1 MKTNNYRTKL
11 IHLAERLGV
20 TDEMAGEECWQQQLS
35 IPQIEETTLRLFRD
49 HVDAECRIVAG
60 VGDDRESGVLDS
72 FRDGMAVVRWDQ
84 GTATLCPVDDI
95 EA

>member
-1 MKTNNYRTKL
+1 MNTNDYRTKL

-20 TDEMAGEECWQQQLS
+20 TDEMAGEEYWQQHLS
-35 IPQIEETTLRLFRD
+35 NPQIEETTLRLFRD
-49 HVDAECRIVAG
+49 YVDAECRVVAG
-60 VGDDRESGVLDS
+60 VGDNRESGVLDS

-84 GTATLCPVDDI
+84 GTVTPCPVDDI